1 MTNIMLVENKKMD
14 FIDDFLAHYQR
25 EYDFYLAVA
34 RLCQQQCETM
44 LAQKGIRAIVTSRAK
59 KYERLEQKVRQR
71 AFKKKDDN
79 KDRYACITDIYDD
92 IVDLAGVRIALYFPG
107 NVTEVDELI
116 KSEFTLKEEP
126 ITYPKDDPENLMM
139 KNQLPYDKR
148 FTGYGATHYRVF
160 LKKENIVDQRY
171 SKSCIEIQVASVL
184 MHAWAEVEHDLLYK
198 PLSGELSIGEHA
210 ILDEINGLVLTGEI
224 ALERLQNAQEVRLGK
239 DGTQFIDQYE
249 LAIFLHNHF
258 RTRVQNPNMIIGR
271 ADVLFLFLQS
281 KGLNYPEKLRE
292 YTEKLNI
299 TDENQTILISDQL
312 LDIILGT
319 DEDLYKMYEK
329 ALFEVNARSANSSA
343 EAALGYFL
351 TRWIDLE
358 RALRTFMDKQGIKSY
373 PPGLSNQAIQKALSP
388 FPNNYEIFEEFA
400 RLRRL
405 RNEVV
410 HGAEIPDIET
420 LNKAAQSLTDLQ
432 NKLPRSNAEDEQ
444 DSDQSV

>member
-1 MTNIMLVENKKMD
+1 MD
-14 FIDDFLAHYQR
+14 FIDDFLAQYER
-25 EYDFYLAVA
+25 EYDYYLAVA
-34 RLCQQQCETM
+34 RLCQQQCETLLM
-44 LAQKGIRAIVTSRAK
+44 QKGIRAIVTSRAK

-71 AFKKKDDN
+71 GFKKKDDN
-79 KDRYACITDIYDD
+79 KERYACISDI
-92 IVDLAGVRIALYFPG
+92 
-107 NVTEVDELI
+107 TEVDELI

-126 ITYPKDDPENLMM
+126 IDYPKDDPEKILM
-139 KNQLPYDKR
+139 KQQLPYKKCFR
-148 FTGYGATHYRVF
+148 GYGARHYRVS

-198 PLSGELSIGEHA
+198 PLSGELSIGEYA
-210 ILDEINGLVLTGEI
+210 ILDEVNGLVLAGEI
-224 ALERLQNAQEVRLGK
+224 AFERLQNAQEVRLGK

-271 ADVLFLFLQS
+271 ADVLFRFLQLT
-281 KGLNYPEKLRE
+281 GLNYPERLRE
-292 YTEKLNI
+292 YTAKLNN

-312 LDIILGT
+312 LDIILGI
-319 DEDLYKMYEK
+319 DEELYKMYEK
-329 ALFEVNARSANSSA
+329 ALFEVNARSATSSS

-351 TRWIDLE
+351 TRWINLE
-358 RALRTFMDKQGIKSY
+358 KALRTILENQNIISYKSAS
-373 PPGLSNQAIQKALSP
+373 PGLSNHEIQIALTP
-388 FPNNYEIFEEFA
+388 YPNRYEIFEEFT

-405 RNEVV
+405 RNVVV

-420 LNKAAQSLTDLQ
+420 LNKAAQSITDLLK
-432 NKLPRSNAEDEQ
+432 KLQVSNAEEKQ